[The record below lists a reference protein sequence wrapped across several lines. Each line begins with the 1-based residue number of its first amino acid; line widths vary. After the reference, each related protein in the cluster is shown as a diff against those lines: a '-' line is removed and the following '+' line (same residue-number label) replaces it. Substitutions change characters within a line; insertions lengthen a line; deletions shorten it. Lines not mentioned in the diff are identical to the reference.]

1 MLKLTQKGV
10 KREDAY
16 KVVQKNAMRTWDK
29 NEDFYLNLKNDKIIK
44 KNLTEKEL
52 KQLFDVNQH
61 KRYINHILNRV
72 LK

>member
-1 MLKLTQKGV
+1 
-10 KREDAY
+10 
-16 KVVQKNAMRTWDK
+16 MRTWDK